1 MSNPVFLISIAERR
15 SRSDMDFHNM
25 SAIHDTDVR
34 LSVFN
39 VISACVVALLLTA
52 LIIILVVAYIRAKS
66 KTGIKKGVSSSVTV
80 ESSLDSISISNNNND
95 RRFMNPFLTCS
106 NNNQCYDSVVAV

>member
-15 SRSDMDFHNM
+15 SRVDMDFHNM
-25 SAIHDTDVR
+25 SAIQDSVVR

-66 KTGIKKGVSSSVTV
+66 RTGIKKPMSSTVTI
-80 ESSLDSISISNNNND
+80 ESSLDSISINNNSS
-95 RRFMNPFLTCS
+95 RFSSQFFTCT
-106 NNNQCYDSVVAV
+106 NNNQGCYDSMVAV